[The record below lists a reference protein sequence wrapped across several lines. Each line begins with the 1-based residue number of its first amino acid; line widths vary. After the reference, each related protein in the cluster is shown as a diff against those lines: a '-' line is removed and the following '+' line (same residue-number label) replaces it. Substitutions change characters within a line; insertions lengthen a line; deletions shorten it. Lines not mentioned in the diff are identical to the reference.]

1 MSRFVPVADPA
12 DPRLAAYR
20 DVRERDLTRAGEL
33 VAEGRVVL
41 DHLLG
46 ASAAFAPVSLLVLKA
61 RLAGLEAVLERLPM
75 NCPVYVA
82 DAPVIDAVA
91 GFAVHRGV
99 LLHARRRAE
108 APGFATLAAR
118 LGREGGTAVIG
129 VGLSNHDNVG
139 ALFRNAGAFGARFVA
154 LDESSCDP
162 FYRKA
167 IRVSVGAV
175 FSVPFARVASAAEA
189 AAALAAAGVR
199 CLALSP
205 RGATPLANLEP
216 RGPAALFL
224 GAEGPGLPE
233 PVIAG
238 MESVAIEMAPGLDSL
253 NVSTAAAIVLH
264 RFYAGGTNA

>member
-1 MSRFVPVADPA
+1 MSRLVPVSDPA
-12 DPRLAAYR
+12 DLRLAPYR

-46 ASAAFAPVSLLVLKA
+46 AAAAFAPVSLLVLRN
-61 RLAGLEAVLERLPM
+61 RLAGLEPVLDRLPPD
-75 NCPVYVA
+75 CPVFVA
-82 DAPVIDAVA
+82 ESAVMDAVA

-108 APGFATLAAR
+108 VVPDFADLAAD
-118 LGREGGTAVIG
+118 LGRTGGVG
-129 VGLSNHDNVG
+129 VVGIGLSNHDNVG
-139 ALFRNAGAFGARFVA
+139 ALFRNASAFGARFVA
-154 LDESSCDP
+154 LDAGSCDP

-175 FSVPFARVASAAEA
+175 FSVPFARVASAAYA
-189 AAALAAAGVR
+189 AETLRREGVR

-205 RGATPLANLEP
+205 RGARPLTALEP
-216 RGPAALFL
+216 DAPSALFL
-224 GAEGPGLPE
+224 GAEGEGLPE
-233 PVIAG
+233 AVIGA

-264 RFYAGGTNA
+264 HLHAGRR